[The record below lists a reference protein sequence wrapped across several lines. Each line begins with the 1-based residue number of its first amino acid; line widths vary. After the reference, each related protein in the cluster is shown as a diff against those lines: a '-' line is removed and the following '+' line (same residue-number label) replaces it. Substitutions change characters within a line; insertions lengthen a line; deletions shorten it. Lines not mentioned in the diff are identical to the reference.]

1 MEFHVCNYDNND
13 IEKSKNLEQLDKD
26 VKKAMKKEEKPSVK
40 PSEVFEGYVEKK
52 GTKKKITIPRKK
64 IMSNLKFEKKKDSYV
79 IK

>member
-13 IEKSKNLEQLDKD
+13 IEKSQNLQEIDKK
-26 VKKAMKKEEKPSVK
+26 VKTAMKKEEKPTVK

>member
-13 IEKSKNLEQLDKD
+13 IEKSQNLQEIDKK
-26 VKKAMKKEEKPSVK
+26 VKTAMKKEEKPSVK

-52 GTKKKITIPRKK
+52 GKKKITIPRKK